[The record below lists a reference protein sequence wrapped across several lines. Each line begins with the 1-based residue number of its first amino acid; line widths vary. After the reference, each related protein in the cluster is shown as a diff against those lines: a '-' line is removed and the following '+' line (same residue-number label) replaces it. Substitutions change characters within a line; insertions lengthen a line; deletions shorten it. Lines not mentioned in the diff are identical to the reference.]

1 MKKGFLIGGKEKLK
15 MRADKSSDG
24 AAQAASGAPRAPAE
38 RDRELAEAFKYGR
51 FERANPGPDGS
62 ERLKITHKGVV
73 FITDAEGKQEITSW
87 RLDGH
92 DDSLQGPERP
102 RGTHTVIVVDHSGS
116 MRKDDVPGYAT
127 RTEAVYDCLARDFLA
142 PQLQVSKDAM
152 AGDAVV
158 SLLEMSD
165 EAVVALERQ
174 PITEELQT
182 NIARRAQRRA
192 QSHGN
197 YLPALDAALALLERS
212 IARDERI
219 VLIFL
224 SDGAPSDHCFRECMH
239 GVQVWQHAGVFDSA
253 GRAVLKSCGFEAGR
267 YCRRLIKDQIRSE
280 CLGRN
285 SGKSVYSNLTA
296 QMY

>member
-165 EAVVALERQ
+165 EAVVALERR
-174 PITEELQT
+174 PITEQLQT

-192 QSHGN
+192 HSHGN

-212 IARDERI
+212 AARDERV

-224 SDGAPSDHCFRECMH
+224 SDGAPSDHCLRECMH
-239 GVQVWQHAGVFDSA
+239 GVQVWQHTGNFDSA
-253 GRAVLKSCGFEAGR
+253 GRAVLKSCGFESGKF
-267 YCRRLIKDQIRSE
+267 CRRLIKDKIREE
-280 CLGRN
+280 CLGRHYEKV
-285 SGKSVYSNLTA
+285 SMTL
-296 QMY
+296 Q

>member
-1 MKKGFLIGGKEKLK
+1 MSA
-15 MRADKSSDG
+15 ADRSD
-24 AAQAASGAPRAPAE
+24 ALPSSGAPRAPAE

-165 EAVVALERQ
+165 EAVVALERR
-174 PITEELQT
+174 PITEQLQT

-192 QSHGN
+192 HSHGN

-212 IARDERI
+212 AARDERV

-224 SDGAPSDHCFRECMH
+224 SDGAPSDHCLRECMH
-239 GVQVWQHAGVFDSA
+239 GVQVWQHTGNFDSA
-253 GRAVLKSCGFEAGR
+253 GRAVLKSCGFESGKF
-267 YCRRLIKDQIRSE
+267 CRRLIKDKIREE
-280 CLGRN
+280 CLGRHYEKV
-285 SGKSVYSNLTA
+285 SMTL
-296 QMY
+296 Q